1 MPAHATGHPLWLI
14 PRTSPQL
21 AALDRA
27 KPRLAVVVAAAAL
40 AALVPAYLFI
50 APRSVW
56 TPEDLFVLL
65 LAAGFVSFAAAAPLR
80 RQSLDAGSAAALIAL
95 VFLGPLPAAL
105 VFAAPEPG
113 RWFQGLRTPIFVANV
128 ASYGWALLT
137 TSLLLGALTSG
148 PPFELDVSAYG
159 AIVFAGVVLVVANFI
174 FTTLLCEVL
183 YDGIRLRDTLS
194 QEFLP
199 SSPVSFALIVA
210 ACATIF
216 LYNEIGLAGLAPL
229 ALMLVVPRLLTRL
242 LLKEEP
248 VSRLPRS
255 AATALYAEAIAN
267 ELDLDRGRKRILADA
282 TSHFGGSASITRL
295 DDFTA
300 VMQTVLHY
308 RERWDGTGGIPGIL
322 SGTAI
327 PLESRVL
334 AVANAWSELTAEG
347 TRELR
352 PEQALR
358 YLTPRVG
365 EFDPEVVAAAV
376 KTVRDQTL
384 PFPS

>member
-1 MPAHATGHPLWLI
+1 L
-14 PRTSPQL
+14 QL
-21 AALDRA
+21 PALDRA
-27 KPRLAVVVAAAAL
+27 KPRLAVVVGAAAL
-40 AALVPAYLFI
+40 VVLVPAYLFI

-65 LAAGFVSFAAAAPLR
+65 IAAGFVSFAAAAPLIR
-80 RQSLDAGSAAALIAL
+80 RQTLDAGSAAALIAL

-113 RWFQGLRTPIFVANV
+113 RWFQGLRTPIFVSNV

-137 TSLLLGALTSG
+137 TSLLLSVFASG
-148 PPFELDVSAYG
+148 PPVELDASAYA
-159 AIVFAGVVLVVANFI
+159 AIVFAGSVLVVVNFVV
-174 FTTLLCEVL
+174 TTLLGEVL
-183 YDGIRLRDTLS
+183 YDGIRLRAALS

-199 SSPVSFALIVA
+199 SSPVAFGLILV

-216 LYNEIGLAGLAPL
+216 LYDEIGIAGLAPL
-229 ALMLVVPRLLTRL
+229 ALMLLLPRVLTPV

-255 AATALYAEAIAN
+255 GATALYAEAIGD
-267 ELDLDRGRKRILADA
+267 ELDLDRRRKRIIADA
-282 TSHFGGSASITRL
+282 ASHLGGSASITRL
-295 DDFTA
+295 EDFTA

-308 RERWDGTGGIPGIL
+308 RERWDGTGGTPGVL
-322 SGTAI
+322 SGAAI

-347 TRELR
+347 TRELQ
-352 PEQALR
+352 PEQALQ
-358 YLTPRVG
+358 YLTQRAG
-365 EFDPEVVAAAV
+365 EFDPGVVAAAV